1 MEQGPRIYNLFP
13 LLAGPI
19 SAWHAHLPRIAEMR
33 FNWIFLNPFHYPGF
47 SGSLYAVK
55 DYDRLHPL
63 IQGDSPKNQDVL
75 LNEFVQAARSHGIDV
90 MMDLVINHTAR
101 DSLLVEKHP
110 EWFAREQDG
119 SIRSPRAFDPDHPDD
134 LSKCTIWGD
143 LAEIDYEHPGDPKG
157 LLDYW
162 KEVVRH
168 YAGLGFRG
176 FRCDAAYKV
185 PGAVWFEI
193 ITSARALNPDVVFF
207 AETLGCQPGEV
218 VQLHSAG
225 FDYLFNSAK
234 WWDFQAD
241 WLLQQYQTH
250 RRIAP
255 SIAFPESHDTPRLAE
270 ECGGDERISR
280 MRYLFSAFFSAG
292 VMMPMGYEFGF
303 RQKLDVVNTRPEN
316 SESPSFDISSFIR
329 AVNEMK
335 SVVKALNE
343 EGEQTRFTPASAMV
357 VGLLR
362 EGSDGGKVVALINR
376 DSHLD
381 HEILVRFVSEAVQMP
396 AHQMRE
402 ITPQAVPANLD
413 GETVLLTPLGM
424 RVFLGYGPS

>member
-19 SAWHAHLPRIAEMR
+19 SAWHDHLPRIAEMR

-55 DYDRLHPL
+55 DYYRLHPL
-63 IQGDSPKNQDVL
+63 IQGDSQKTPDVL
-75 LNEFVQAARSHGIDV
+75 LAEFVQAARSHGIDV

-101 DSLLVEKHP
+101 DSILVEKHP
-110 EWFAREQDG
+110 EWFAREDDG
-119 SIRSPRAFDPDHPDD
+119 SIRSPCAFDPNDPED

-143 LAEIDYEHPGDPKG
+143 LAEIDYVHPGDPKG
-157 LLDYW
+157 LLEYW
-162 KEVVRH
+162 KGVVRH

-193 ITSARALNPDVVFF
+193 ISSARARNPRSVFF
-207 AETLGCQPGEV
+207 AETLGGQPGEV

-241 WLLQQYQTH
+241 WLLQQYQAH

-255 SIAFPESHDTPRLAE
+255 SIAFPESHDTERLAE
-270 ECGGDERISR
+270 ESGGDERVQR
-280 MRYLFSAFFSAG
+280 MRYLFAAYFSAG

-303 RQKLDVVNTRPEN
+303 RRKLHVVETRPEN
-316 SESPSFDISSFIR
+316 PEQPLFDISSFIR
-329 AVNEMK
+329 STNEMK

-343 EGEQTRFTPASAMV
+343 EGAQWRFTPPGSPL

-362 EGSDGGKVVALINR
+362 EGSDGGKVAGLINR
-376 DSHLD
+376 DSHYG
-381 HEILVRFVSEAVQMP
+381 HEFPVRFLSEAMK
-396 AHQMRE
+396 MEGGSIRE
-402 ITPQAVPANLD
+402 ITPQGASDAVGAEPIRLA
-413 GETVLLTPLGM
+413 PLEM
-424 RVFLGYGPS
+424 RVFLWHPPS